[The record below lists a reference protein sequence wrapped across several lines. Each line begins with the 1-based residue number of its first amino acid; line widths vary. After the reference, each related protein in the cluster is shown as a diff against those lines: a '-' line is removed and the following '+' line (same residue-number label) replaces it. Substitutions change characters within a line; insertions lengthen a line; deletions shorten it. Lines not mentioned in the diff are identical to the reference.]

1 MCLRLGSAFEMYPTS
16 ILVSLSLAVIFSD
29 CSKKIRLY
37 ALNPSGPLC
46 PNSFR
51 PYGNGQSS
59 RDVDYVLH
67 TSLSFDRTNVPHSY
81 LIIFAV

>member
-1 MCLRLGSAFEMYPTS
+1 MCLRLGSAFKYPTS

-37 ALNPSGPLC
+37 ALNPFCPLC

-59 RDVDYVLH
+59 RDVDYALH
-67 TSLSFDRTNVPHSY
+67 TSLSFVLTLVTVVFLAY
-81 LIIFAV
+81 VK